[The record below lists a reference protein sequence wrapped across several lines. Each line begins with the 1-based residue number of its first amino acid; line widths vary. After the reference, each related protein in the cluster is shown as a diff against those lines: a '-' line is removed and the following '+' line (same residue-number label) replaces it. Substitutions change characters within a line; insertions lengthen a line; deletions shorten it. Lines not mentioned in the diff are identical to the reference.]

1 MKPSIM
7 FIYIFAATVSAKWW
21 AREEP
26 SCAVLSRSAEGIA
39 YRYYAQGT
47 PKEPCATSDD
57 HERIR
62 ASLDHSMKKLD
73 LDCLPESTCMPV
85 DHDCEWNGGAWRGY
99 LLYGPKDKV
108 DLNKSC
114 GSEDEFDSKYG
125 GLSLERELEPLF
137 SKSCKSCKSD
147 SEL

>member
-1 MKPSIM
+1 MLT
-7 FIYIFAATVSAKWW
+7 YVFAATASAKWW

-26 SCAVLSRSAEGIA
+26 SCAVLSGSAEGIA

-47 PKEPCATSDD
+47 PQKPCATSNDV
-57 HERIR
+57 ERIK

-85 DHDCEWNGGAWRGY
+85 DHDGKWSGGAWRGY

-108 DLNKSC
+108 DLDKSC
-114 GSEDEFDSKYG
+114 GSENGVGSKYG
-125 GLSLERELEPLF
+125 ELSLERELGPLF
-137 SKSCKSCKSD
+137 SKSCKSCKTD